1 MDVWFM
7 PQPVNDIFLRKVL
20 DLLYDLCVAP
30 VLPQQRQHVS
40 PGLVLVVEVETIL
53 YDGVD
58 PLVEPLDEPQVAMT
72 ARVHER
78 IIAMVVNQ
86 SRISAA
92 VKYVLQHPAVRMP
105 RNTRE
110 RGFGERH

>member
-1 MDVWFM
+1 M
-7 PQPVNDIFLRKVL
+7 PQPFNNIFLRKVF
-20 DLLYDLCVAP
+20 DLLYDLCVAT

-40 PGLVLVVEVETIL
+40 PDLVLVVEVETIL
-53 YDGVD
+53 YAGVD

-78 IIAMVVNQ
+78 IITMVVNQ
-86 SRISAA
+86 SSISAA
-92 VKYVLQHPAVRMP
+92 VNDGLHHPAVRMP

>member
-1 MDVWFM
+1 M
-7 PQPVNDIFLRKVL
+7 PQPFNDIFLRKVL

-40 PGLVLVVEVETIL
+40 PGLVLVVEVETIASA
-53 YDGVD
+53 GVD
-58 PLVEPLDEPQVAMT
+58 PLVEPLDEPHVAMT

-78 IIAMVVNQ
+78 IITMVVNQ
-86 SRISAA
+86 CWISAA
-92 VKYVLQHPAVRMP
+92 VNDGLQHPAVRKP

>member
-1 MDVWFM
+1 M

-40 PGLVLVVEVETIL
+40 PDLVLVVEVETIL
-53 YDGVD
+53 YAGVD

-78 IIAMVVNQ
+78 ISTMVVNQ
-86 SRISAA
+86 SSISAVENDA
-92 VKYVLQHPAVRMP
+92 LQHPAVRRLRNP
-105 RNTRE
+105 RE
-110 RGFGERH
+110 PGFGERH